1 MGGRTGGVTTDI
13 TLMEPQRRTPR
24 RCAADRN
31 DSLTIRRPNAS
42 GRVAAHSRHL
52 CDRPP
57 RREGAGNPDDQRCP
71 SASRSHLPFI
81 LRFTSTRGSC
91 HRRQQQRG
99 DATPR
104 CVGGG
109 EWLRGKNAERERRSA
124 SRRLTAPTT
133 RRADSSS
140 WTSPGGGCSM
150 PTRQTHWP
158 IGSSFGATPCWT
170 TRTPRVECLCR
181 PLPQPAEL
189 NT

>member
-109 EWLRGKNAERERRSA
+109 MASGEKCRARAKECIEAADRADDPKSRLILLDLARRWLFHADQADTLADRHELRGDA
-124 SRRLTAPTT
+124 LLDHPDTT
-133 RRADSSS
+133 R
-140 WTSPGGGCSM
+140 
-150 PTRQTHWP
+150 
-158 IGSSFGATPCWT
+158 
-170 TRTPRVECLCR
+170 
-181 PLPQPAEL
+181 
-189 NT
+189 